1 MADRNGGIKIEGLE
15 EVLKNFDDAS
25 EAVIQSALVGLE
37 KGGME
42 IVAAAQDNLRNNGS
56 VVTGL
61 LRGSG
66 NVERKEDEVTA
77 GFFDTSNRGQG
88 YAEYVE
94 FGRRSG
100 RMPPPEDLAAYAYK
114 KFHLRDWKV
123 ARSMGW
129 AMARKIA
136 ENGTQPHPFFIPAVN
151 AKTKGTGIGGVV
163 SDVAEAIRRLLRK
176 STANYATEARRI
188 RYSHP
193 NK

>member
-1 MADRNGGIKIEGLE
+1 MANRTGGIQLEGLD

-25 EAVIQSALVGLE
+25 EAVRQAALKGLE
-37 KGGME
+37 AGGME

-61 LRGSG
+61 LRASG
-66 NVERKEDEVTA
+66 NVERKKDEVTA

-100 RMPPPEDLAAYAYK
+100 KMPPPDDLVAYAYK
-114 KFHLRDWKV
+114 KFHLRDWKI

-129 AMARKIA
+129 AMAKKIA
-136 ENGTQPHPFFIPAVN
+136 ENGTQPHPFFIPAIN
-151 AKTKGTGIGGVV
+151 AKTKGPGIGGVV
-163 SDVAEAIRRLLRK
+163 GEVAESIRKLLRK
-176 STANYATEARRI
+176 STADYALEGRRI
-188 RYSHP
+188 KNTP
-193 NK
+193 VKK